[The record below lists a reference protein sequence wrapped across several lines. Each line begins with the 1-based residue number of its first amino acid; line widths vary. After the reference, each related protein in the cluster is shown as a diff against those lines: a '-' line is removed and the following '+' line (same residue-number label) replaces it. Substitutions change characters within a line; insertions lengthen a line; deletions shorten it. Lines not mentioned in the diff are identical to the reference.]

1 MRVYDN
7 GIDAHRKGLANECG
21 IVRVASRLR
30 SGDRECRQGFIS
42 AVPLAA
48 EDILAML
55 AVARASGHRS
65 GAALRRVELPT
76 RMAHSFGKN
85 FHSRRGERRRRNRR
99 IEAFLRAR
107 KRRTPRGGLKARQI
121 Q

>member
-76 RMAHSFGKN
+76 RMTHSFGKN
-85 FHSRRGERRRRNRR
+85 FHNVAVSSAEGTDVLKL
-99 IEAFLRAR
+99 FFAR
-107 KRRTPRGGLKARQI
+107 ENAELHAAG
-121 Q
+121 

>member
-1 MRVYDN
+1 MRIAR
-7 GIDAHRKGLANECG
+7 GWRMSAGLSKLG
-21 IVRVASRLR
+21 RSLR
-30 SGDRECRQGFIS
+30 SGERGWGQGFIPP
-42 AVPLAA
+42 VPLAA

-85 FHSRRGERRRRNRR
+85 FHDVAVSGAEGTDV
-99 IEAFLRAR
+99 LRLFFTRENAE
-107 KRRTPRGGLKARQI
+107 LHA
-121 Q
+121 